1 MNKSMLTG
9 LVIGATAVTAVGGV
23 AGYKMIEG
31 PSFAE
36 VIKVQEVKEEVRT
49 PRQVCEDVLV
59 NKQVPVK
66 DENRLAGTAIG
77 AVVGG
82 LLGNQVG
89 DGRGNTLATVGG
101 AVAGGYAGNRIQAN
115 MQASNTQAVKENRC
129 KTVYD
134 TEQKHVGYDVE
145 YRLGDK
151 EAVVRMNYD
160 PGQRIPVKDGQLVL
174 TPQPDHS

>member
-1 MNKSMLTG
+1 MLTG
-9 LVIGATAVTAVGGV
+9 VVIGAVSVTAVGGV
-23 AGYKMIEG
+23 AGYKMMAG
-31 PSFAE
+31 PSYAE
-36 VIKVQEVKEEVRT
+36 VIKVEEVKETVRT

-59 NKQVPVK
+59 KKQAPVK
-66 DENRLAGTAIG
+66 DEDRIAGTAIG

-82 LLGNQVG
+82 LLGNQIG
-89 DGRGNTLATVGG
+89 DGRGKTLATVGG

-115 MQASNTQAVKENRC
+115 MQASDAENVKETRC

-134 TEQKHVGYDVE
+134 TEQKHVGYDVK

-174 TPQPDHS
+174 TPQPGHS